1 MAGDKIIQKIEE
13 EAKQDA
19 AAIAAAAQEKAT
31 KEADRILAKAKE
43 EAADVTAKAQTE
55 AKEAAVRQQL
65 IGELQSRKDTL
76 ASKRAVIQEAFTEA
90 AARLA
95 ALPQADWEALI
106 TRIVL
111 SWKGTRNW
119 WFPPRTVPFMKA
131 GF

>member
-76 ASKRAVIQEAFTEA
+76 ASKRAVIQEAL
-90 AARLA
+90 RRP
-95 ALPQADWEALI
+95 LPGWQRCLRQI
-106 TRIVL
+106 G
-111 SWKGTRNW
+111 K
-119 WFPPRTVPFMKA
+119 P
-131 GF
+131 